1 LPETFT
7 LRPLTNCTSARAD
20 PGKSREKEFDLEDP
34 SNDRTLDLT
43 PGPLSDTNAVVRL
56 YLREAGRVPLLTRL
70 GEVEVAKRIERGQL
84 KTLKALSRSPMVTCE
99 ISGLHQEQAAGNRPI
114 QKMVIPDNHEWT
126 DAGIA
131 RRTCEVIASV
141 GQIER
146 LNRQLIKLRARKNAN
161 PTDRLA
167 HRWAVGRR
175 RVRISRLIR
184 SIGLTH
190 TERLRLIEK
199 IRKTVAEL
207 KSVELELNSLEI
219 RRQARPDNKDLGS
232 ELRRCRGHLAG
243 IQERATSSS
252 LELKRTYK
260 EILAA
265 AQITEKAKHEFV
277 EANLRLVVAVA
288 KKYVY
293 RGLEF
298 VDMIQEGNLGLLI
311 AVDKFDYR
319 RGYKF
324 STYAMWWI
332 RQSILRAIA
341 DHARTIR
348 LPVHMIE
355 KVNKLMRT
363 VGQLTQE
370 RGRKPSTAEI
380 AAYMG
385 VSSDEVLKLLKA
397 AQTPHSLDA
406 PLGEEKDACLGDVI
420 EDRGV
425 LSPAEV
431 VISNNL
437 KLCTQAALKALT
449 SREEKIIK
457 MRFGLDDGKPQTLEE
472 VGQSFALTRERIR
485 QIEAIALRKLRRQP
499 RCQELR
505 ALLDAF

>member
-1 LPETFT
+1 LKDH
-7 LRPLTNCTSARAD
+7 N
-20 PGKSREKEFDLEDP
+20 
-34 SNDRTLDLT
+34 LDLT
-43 PGPLSDTNAVVRL
+43 PGPLADMNNVVRM

-70 GEVEVAKRIERGQL
+70 GEVEVAKRIERGQR

-99 ISGLHQEQAAGNRPI
+99 ISGLRQELAAGNRLI
-114 QKMVIPDNHEWT
+114 QKMVIPDDHEWT

-131 RRTCEVIASV
+131 RRTCEVIATV
-141 GQIER
+141 GQIDR
-146 LNRQLIKLRARKNAN
+146 LNRQLIKLRATNGAN
-161 PTDRLA
+161 PTNRLG
-167 HRWAVGRR
+167 HKWAVGRR

-190 TERLRLIEK
+190 AERRRLIEK

-207 KSVELELNSLEI
+207 KSVELELSSLEI
-219 RRQARPDNKDLGS
+219 RRQARPGNKDLRS

-243 IQERATSSS
+243 IQELATSSS

-260 EILAA
+260 DILAA
-265 AQITEKAKHEFV
+265 ARITEKAKHEFV
-277 EANLRLVVAVA
+277 EANLRLVVSVA

-311 AVDKFDYR
+311 AVDKFDFR

-341 DHARTIR
+341 DQARTIR

-363 VGQLTQE
+363 VAQLMQE
-370 RGRKPSTAEI
+370 RGRRPSTAEI

-385 VSSDEVLKLLKA
+385 VSSDEVLKVLKV
-397 AQTPHSLDA
+397 AQTPDSLDA
-406 PLGEEKDACLGDVI
+406 PIGEEKDVCLGDFI

-425 LSPAEV
+425 ISPAEV
-431 VISNNL
+431 VISNDL
-437 KLCTQAALKALT
+437 KQSTQAVLKTLT
-449 SREEKIIK
+449 FREEKIIK
-457 MRFGLDDGKPQTLEE
+457 MRFGLDDGDAHTLEE

-485 QIEAIALRKLRRQP
+485 QIEVIALRKLRRHASRNQG
-499 RCQELR
+499 LR
-505 ALLDAF
+505 DLLNAF